1 MIRAGLTSVAA
12 ELVKGETISN
22 QIAYISTNRLPQID
36 SRLRTLGSWFEIE
49 EVLPLQPKVLRRAL
63 STRQVRNLEI
73 KKRGADINPAALRKQ
88 VLPRPDSQGEDLVLV
103 ATRVAGSH
111 RALLAKRVQ

>member
-1 MIRAGLTSVAA
+1 M
-12 ELVKGETISN
+12 
-22 QIAYISTNRLPQID
+22 
-36 SRLRTLGSWFEIE
+36 
-49 EVLPLQPKVLRRAL
+49 
-63 STRQVRNLEI
+63 RNLEI

-111 RALLAKRVQ
+111 RALLVKRVQ